1 MRIPS
6 APVAAVLAHPDDIKC
21 VLGVAQ
27 RAMSQDCPVT
37 LFLTTCGEGLRST
50 ARGGTPPLEMGALR
64 MEELRR
70 FLAQVGIADLRL
82 IGIPDGSQTL
92 PAMRDDFY
100 CAQGAPFVDPLL
112 GVDSVPYDDALQPG
126 LHFFGEALLALLMEQ
141 LAALGPGLVLTHH
154 PQDDHADHR
163 AVSFFARRACRRLAH
178 EKRLS
183 PLIYAPL
190 VYYRRYTWP
199 PQGDYF
205 YSETIAAQF
214 PGLRA
219 EQFLLREDEYAR
231 KVAASQI
238 LVPTLSAEYIASNM
252 KRDEVLWRL

>member
-6 APVAAVLAHPDDIKC
+6 APVAAILAHPDDIKC

-27 RAMSQDCPVT
+27 RAMSQGCPVT
-37 LFLTTCGEGLRST
+37 LFLMTRGEGLRSA
-50 ARGGTPPLEMGALR
+50 ARSGTPPLEMGALR

-70 FLAQVGIADLRL
+70 FLAQVDIADLRL

-92 PAMRDDFY
+92 PAMRDDFFR
-100 CAQGAPFVDPLL
+100 AQGAPFMDPLL
-112 GVDSVPYDDALQPG
+112 GVDHVFYDDALQPG
-126 LHFFGEALLALLMEQ
+126 LPFFGEALLALLMAQ

-154 PQDDHADHR
+154 PKDDHADHR
-163 AVSFFARRACRRLAH
+163 AVSFFARRTCRRLAR

-190 VYYRRYTWP
+190 VYYRRFVWP

-205 YSETIAAQF
+205 YSEAIVAQF

-219 EQFLLREDEYAR
+219 EQFLLREEEYAR

-238 LVPTLSAEYIASNM
+238 FVPTLSAEYIASNM